1 MPKPIRCILLIDD
14 DPDDN
19 FLHRMVIEESGLCEE
34 VRVAENGPEA
44 IAYLTHVE
52 SPYYLRPDLIFLDIN
67 MPGMNGFEF
76 LEEYE
81 TLPPEQKNGRVLLML
96 TTSLNPADKNKA
108 SQFSTVGGYH
118 AKPLTQAMLTQIIHQ
133 YFQ

>member
-19 FLHRMVIEESGLCEE
+19 FLHRMVIEESDLCEE

-44 IAYLTHVE
+44 LRYLTQ
-52 SPYYLRPDLIFLDIN
+52 PDDAYYLRPDLIFLDIN

-81 TLPPEQKNGRVLLML
+81 KLPPELKSSLVVLML
-96 TTSLNPADKNKA
+96 TTSLNPVDKDKA
-108 SQFSTVGGYH
+108 TRFQAVGGYH
-118 AKPLTQAMLTQIIHQ
+118 GKPLTQAMLDEVVTR